1 MRCSKQFY
9 YAVGS
14 SLYVKLL
21 PNPYTTL
28 SPFFRKHARFRKHE
42 RLSAKVTTD
51 LRQFLENRRQV
62 KLIYAPYIALGRMW
76 T

>member
-1 MRCSKQFY
+1 MQCSKRFY

-14 SLYVKLL
+14 FLYVKLL
-21 PNPYTTL
+21 SNPNTTL

-42 RLSAKVTTD
+42 RLTAKVTTD
-51 LRQFLENRRQV
+51 LRQLLENRRQV